1 LSISH
6 GLSYTSFTLSD
17 LKISEPTVSGD
28 QFNATV
34 IVTLTNTGSVAGSQV
49 IQLYIGLP
57 DTSDFTHPRWQL
69 RAFEKV
75 RDMRPGESRYITL
88 ALDRLSVSYWEKEWI
103 VEEGTYKVRVAFS
116 SEEGADEG
124 QEILGKFGISKGFEW
139 VGL

>member
-1 LSISH
+1 MISH
-6 GLSYTSFTLSD
+6 GLSYTSFTLSN

-34 IVTLTNTGSVAGSQV
+34 IVTLTNTGSLAGSQV

-69 RAFEKV
+69 CAFEKV

-88 ALDRLSVSYWEKEWI
+88 VLDRLSVSYWEKAWI
-103 VEEGTYKVRVAFS
+103 VEDGTYNVRVAFS

-124 QEILGKFGISKGFEW
+124 QEILAKFTISKGFEW
-139 VGL
+139 TGL

>member
-1 LSISH
+1 MSISH